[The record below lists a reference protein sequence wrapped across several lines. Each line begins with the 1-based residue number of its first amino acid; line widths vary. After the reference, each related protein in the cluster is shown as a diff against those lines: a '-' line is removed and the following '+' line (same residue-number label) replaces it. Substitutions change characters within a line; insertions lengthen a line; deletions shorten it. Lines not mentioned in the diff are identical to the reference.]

1 MIFNKNFFL
10 IRYVNLYRENNQIV
24 KVIKNVI
31 SKRLGIVFFMRRL
44 DIVDMEGYIVVEEDY
59 YLDGQM
65 DGEII

>member
-10 IRYVNLYRENNQIV
+10 IRYVNLYCENNQIV

-31 SKRLGIVFFMRRL
+31 SKKLGIVFFMRRS